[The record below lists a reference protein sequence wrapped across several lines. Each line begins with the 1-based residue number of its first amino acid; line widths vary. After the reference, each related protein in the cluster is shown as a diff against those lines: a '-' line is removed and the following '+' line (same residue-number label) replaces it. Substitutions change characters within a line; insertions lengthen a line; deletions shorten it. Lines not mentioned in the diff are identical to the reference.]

1 MIYVT
6 GDCHGDYRRFNSDY
20 FQDMSSL
27 NKDNYV
33 IICGDFGLWDE
44 SAERQRD
51 LDLLNDLP
59 FTTLWVDGNHEN
71 YDLLKKYEVK
81 KWKGGKVQYIR
92 SSIIHLLRGQ
102 VFEIEGKKFFT
113 FGGASSHDVNG
124 GIFSKD
130 DPHLKQRMMIAYM
143 RGLPFRIEHL
153 SWWKEELPS
162 EEEMQEG
169 LDNLKKHHDEVNYI
183 ITHCTAS
190 SIQAVLSKGMYK
202 VDRLTDY
209 LETLK
214 QTLTYDHWYF
224 GHYHEDLE
232 VSDKET
238 LLYYKI
244 RRII

>member
-6 GDCHGDYRRFNSDY
+6 GDCHGDYRRFNCDY
-20 FQDMSSL
+20 FKDMPSL
-27 NKDNYV
+27 SKDDYV

-44 SAERQRD
+44 SKERQEE

-81 KWKGGKVQYIR
+81 YWKGGKVQYIR

-102 VFEIEGKKFFT
+102 VFKIEGRKFFT

-169 LDNLKKHHDEVNYI
+169 LDNLKKHHDKVNYI

-190 SIQAVLSKGMYK
+190 STQSALSKGMYK
-202 VDRLTDY
+202 TDRLTDY
-209 LETLK
+209 LETVK
-214 QTLTYDHWYF
+214 QNIAYDHWYF
-224 GHYHEDLE
+224 GHYHEDIE